1 VGVKVG
7 IDFAQ
12 VVAAIRG
19 AIRDDY
25 FGMRCWEVE
34 FHLGKLTA
42 RLGEVD
48 GFGFGSGNGGGGC
61 RCEQSFG
68 YSDLSEKLVH
78 GVERRC
84 VVNCRECVMIRECSE
99 IVLIYLVKIVDEV
112 FGVVADGVLVS
123 VLVSEGSWVAAKY
136 AKSVACV

>member
-1 VGVKVG
+1 MGVKVG

-19 AIRDDY
+19 AIRDES
-25 FGMRCWEVE
+25 FGVRRWEVE

-48 GFGFGSGNGGGGC
+48 GFGFGFGSGGGC
-61 RCEQSFG
+61 RYEQSFG
-68 YSDLSEKLVH
+68 YSDLSEKPVH

-84 VVNCRECVMIRECSE
+84 VVNCRECVVIGECSE
-99 IVLIYLVKIVDEV
+99 IVLMYVVKIVDEV
-112 FGVVADGVLVS
+112 FGMVGDGVLVS
-123 VLVSEGSWVAAKY
+123 VLVSESSRVAAKY
-136 AKSVACV
+136 AKSGVRV